1 LFKPFLVKLE
11 NKRKGNREI
20 TDWFKMN
27 WYSTGKGLTSTKHY
41 FYICEADGNFT
52 TNGR

>member
-1 LFKPFLVKLE
+1 LGDLRESEVQDILFKPFLVKLE

-27 WYSTGKGLTSTKHY
+27 
-41 FYICEADGNFT
+41 
-52 TNGR
+52 